1 MNSICS
7 STASY
12 KMTTN
17 EMLQHYLL
25 HNDSNH
31 HGKDPYKAKDSNST
45 QLHHPMSNRDPCQ
58 YFDAKTKIL
67 HRMLDKVVKDLAN
80 RQPEPASEWAGTL
93 WRSPGQPRSRSP
105 TYSDISDSFDSPTR
119 IEHCINDLLSTPTSA
134 ASAEFKG
141 PDGWPLGIE
150 VAMNDFHR
158 GRLSTSVVQE
168 KELPNPLILR
178 KKEAYMPLFGGNG
191 NQEGQ
196 ETASCGVVPSGE
208 DDYSQD
214 QQEIVAL
221 EPIAFQREQSNERF
235 QQDGERQD
243 HRDSAGHERLAS
255 REQSDTSPQ
264 HASEG
269 QYRQESL
276 DLDLDLDD
284 LQEQMSEEKAL
295 DLDCVPILSARK
307 YGDDAN
313 SRGYANSE
321 LHPAVAQGKEPIG
334 LALANPGL
342 QPPASYLFT
351 KEYDGSHFKTDGAS
365 LSSQDNTPTALSQSP
380 PHSEETQD
388 DPHPKNPQ
396 INALADALDGRANV
410 SIASAAF
417 RDPGVESIS
426 GDIGCQNTL
435 DHIENNN
442 LGGTRPL
449 TFEDSD
455 ADADTD
461 TTTWTTLGPLEDI
474 LEESEEPLADTVTIE
489 QSQPQHFAPE
499 SAQPLEL
506 QNPSGTGKTYDSML
520 CLREAPTKSP
530 ILSFASPRF
539 PPKLSLTIAPS
550 AKTQYEL
557 TQPSTYSCVDGNSSE
572 SSTATKTMLKDTTQ
586 RKRCLSPA
594 ALAELRKIARSQPH
608 FLTAPDSP
616 YDQAQAEVHPLLR
629 SGSSSRS
636 SSQSSKATNDSPLKY
651 IFEDDDNERHEAER
665 DSFGHLTTMKP
676 YSASQSEAQGIESFV
691 TRLYREERPSSQF
704 GKMTEDTYTKSG
716 DRRKANNTEGHEA
729 DHEDD
734 FNAQRSTLRSS
745 NDTTLVPSLESG
757 TRSSTSHSMMS
768 RNSAALIEPPD
779 LMQSSICQLPK
790 SMSRKGYC
798 PDSAIG
804 SSAVYNSWAS
814 TPHHHEHGNSSCT
827 PSSAATVPPSTFP
840 TPSTLFHCSSSTSR
854 GMTVTPS
861 SSFGNFTGSEAASHG
876 NLMTPSSSFG
886 QLGGKSP
893 NPCGISKALSSSV
906 SNFNNYKAYRR
917 SVSTSN
923 MFARYQKARYPDLP
937 TAAMTDSMVSS
948 EKSVQA
954 KEVNND
960 PFSCSHDTTTPRSF
974 NLKPPSKEDL
984 ADKPNTSANHFNTP
998 TKRSSGRFSL
1008 HRRSLS
1014 ISGRPTKN
1022 DGLEGA
1028 LSTMIFSPPRNRL
1041 HKGSRSIS
1049 GSIDTTA
1056 RPEGSG
1062 SEHRRS
1068 LSAANVKQKW
1078 EMAPPPTPLALR
1090 DEFSMRYRPEPL
1102 EADDHY
1108 FRRRDA
1114 LQGMKQGFRKVFSR
1128 R

>member
-1 MNSICS
+1 
-7 STASY
+7 
-12 KMTTN
+12 MTTN
-17 EMLQHYLL
+17 ELLQHYPPHKDSS
-25 HNDSNH
+25 HN
-31 HGKDPYKAKDSNST
+31 GKDPDKAKDFNRMEP
-45 QLHHPMSNRDPCQ
+45 HFPMPNMDPYN
-58 YFDAKTKIL
+58 YFDARTKIL
-67 HRMLDKVVKDLAN
+67 HQMLDKAVKDLAS
-80 RQPEPASEWAGTL
+80 RQPKPASEWAGTL

-158 GRLSTSVVQE
+158 GRLSTSFVQE

-178 KKEAYMPLFGGNG
+178 KKEAYVPLFSGSGNR
-191 NQEGQ
+191 EGQ
-196 ETASCGVVPSGE
+196 ETATCGSVPSGE
-208 DDYSQD
+208 DEYSQD
-214 QQEIVAL
+214 GQDIVAL
-221 EPIAFQREQSNERF
+221 ESIAFRGEQSNVRF
-235 QQDGERQD
+235 QKDGERQD
-243 HRDSAGHERLAS
+243 HRDSAGDERLAS
-255 REQSDTSPQ
+255 QEQSDTSPQ
-264 HASEG
+264 HLSEE
-269 QYRQESL
+269 QHRQERL
-276 DLDLDLDD
+276 DLDLDLDE
-284 LQEQMSEEKAL
+284 LQEQMKEEKTL
-295 DLDCVPILSARK
+295 DLDCIPILSARK
-307 YGDDAN
+307 YGDDGN
-313 SRGYANSE
+313 SREYASSE

-342 QPPASYLFT
+342 QPPASYLYT
-351 KEYDGSHFKTDGAS
+351 KEYDGSHFITDGAS
-365 LSSQDNTPTALSQSP
+365 LCSEINRPTALSQLQ

-388 DPHPKNPQ
+388 GPHPKNPQ
-396 INALADALDGRANV
+396 INALADAFDGRANF
-410 SIASAAF
+410 SIASAASK
-417 RDPGVESIS
+417 DPGAESIN

-435 DHIENNN
+435 DHTEDNT

-449 TFEDSD
+449 TSEDND

-474 LEESEEPLADTVTIE
+474 LEESEEPLADTVTLE
-489 QSQPQHFAPE
+489 QGQPQHFTPE

-506 QNPSGTGKTYDSML
+506 QNPSGIDETYDSML
-520 CLREAPTKSP
+520 CLREPQHKSP
-530 ILSFASPRF
+530 TLSLGLPRF

-550 AKTQYEL
+550 AKAQYEL
-557 TQPSTYSCVDGNSSE
+557 TQPSTYRCVDGNSSE
-572 SSTATKTMLKDTTQ
+572 APAATKTMLKNTTQ
-586 RKRCLSPA
+586 KKGCLSPA
-594 ALAELRKIARSQPH
+594 ALVELRKIAIARAQPH

-616 YDQAQAEVHPLLR
+616 NDQAQAEVHPLLR
-629 SGSSSRS
+629 SGSSSPS
-636 SSQSSKATNDSPLKY
+636 SSQLSKATNDSPLKY
-651 IFEDDDNERHEAER
+651 IFEDDDNEPHNAEG
-665 DSFGHLTTMKP
+665 DSFGHPIAMKP
-676 YSASQSEAQGIESFV
+676 YSPFQSEAQGIESFV
-691 TRLYREERPSSQF
+691 TRLSRKERPSSQF
-704 GKMTEDTYTKSG
+704 GKITEDACTAPG
-716 DRRKANNTEGHEA
+716 DRWKADNTEGHEA
-729 DHEDD
+729 DHENN

-745 NDTTLVPSLESG
+745 NDTTLVPSLESA
-757 TRSSTSHSMMS
+757 TRSSTSPSMTS
-768 RNSAALIEPPD
+768 RDSAASIEPPD
-779 LMQSSICQLPK
+779 LMLSSICQLQK
-790 SMSRKGYC
+790 SMSSKGYC
-798 PDSAIG
+798 PDSAMG
-804 SSAVYNSWAS
+804 SSAAYNSWAS

-827 PSSAATVPPSTFP
+827 PSSAATVPTSTVP
-840 TPSTLFHCSSSTSR
+840 TPNTLFHCSSSNSR

-861 SSFGNFTGSEAASHG
+861 SSFGNFTGSEPASRG

-893 NPCGISKALSSSV
+893 VPCGFSKAPSSSI
-906 SNFNNYKAYRR
+906 SNFNSYKAYRR

-937 TAAMTDSMVSS
+937 TATMTDSMGSS
-948 EKSVQA
+948 DRSAQA

-960 PFSCSHDTTTPRSF
+960 PFTSTHNTTTTCNF

-984 ADKPNTSANHFNTP
+984 GDKPDTGVNQFNTP

-1022 DGLEGA
+1022 EGLEGA

-1041 HKGSRSIS
+1041 HKRSRSIS
-1049 GSIDTTA
+1049 GSIDTTT
-1056 RPEGSG
+1056 RLEGSG
-1062 SEHRRS
+1062 SGHRRS

-1114 LQGMKQGFRKVFSR
+1114 LQGMKQGLKKVFSR
-1128 R
+1128 K

>member
-1 MNSICS
+1 
-7 STASY
+7 
-12 KMTTN
+12 MTTN
-17 EMLQHYLL
+17 ELLQHYPPHKDSS
-25 HNDSNH
+25 HN
-31 HGKDPYKAKDSNST
+31 GKDPDKAKDFNRMEP
-45 QLHHPMSNRDPCQ
+45 HIPMPKRDPYE

-67 HRMLDKVVKDLAN
+67 HQMLKKVVKDLAS

-158 GRLSTSVVQE
+158 GRLSTSFVQE
-168 KELPNPLILR
+168 KELPNALILR
-178 KKEAYMPLFGGNG
+178 KKEAYMPLFSGSG

-196 ETASCGVVPSGE
+196 ETASCGSVPSGE
-208 DDYSQD
+208 DDHSQD
-214 QQEIVAL
+214 RQDIVAL
-221 EPIAFQREQSNERF
+221 ESIAFRREQSNVRF
-235 QQDGERQD
+235 QQDEERQD
-243 HRDSAGHERLAS
+243 HRDSAGDERLAS

-264 HASEG
+264 RLSEE
-269 QYRQESL
+269 QHRQESL

-284 LQEQMSEEKAL
+284 LQEQMKEEKAL
-295 DLDCVPILSARK
+295 DLDCIPILSARK
-307 YGDDAN
+307 YGDDGN
-313 SRGYANSE
+313 SREYASPE

-342 QPPASYLFT
+342 QPPASYLCT
-351 KEYDGSHFKTDGAS
+351 KDYDGSQFITDGTS
-365 LSSQDNTPTALSQSP
+365 LCSQDNRPTALSQLP

-388 DPHPKNPQ
+388 DPHAKTPQ
-396 INALADALDGRANV
+396 INALADAFDGRANF
-410 SIASAAF
+410 SIASAAS
-417 RDPGVESIS
+417 RDPGAESIN
-426 GDIGCQNTL
+426 GDIGCPNTL
-435 DHIENNN
+435 DHTEDNT

-449 TFEDSD
+449 TSEDND

-474 LEESEEPLADTVTIE
+474 LEESEEPLADTVTLE
-489 QSQPQHFAPE
+489 QGQPQHFTPE

-506 QNPSGTGKTYDSML
+506 QNPSGTGETYDSML
-520 CLREAPTKSP
+520 CLREPQHKSP
-530 ILSFASPRF
+530 TLSLGLPRF

-550 AKTQYEL
+550 AKAQYEL
-557 TQPSTYSCVDGNSSE
+557 TQPSAYPCVDGNSSE
-572 SSTATKTMLKDTTQ
+572 SPAATKTMLKNTTQ
-586 RKRCLSPA
+586 KKGCLSPA
-594 ALAELRKIARSQPH
+594 ALAKLRKIAIARAQPH

-616 YDQAQAEVHPLLR
+616 NDQAQAEVHPLLR
-629 SGSSSRS
+629 SRS
-636 SSQSSKATNDSPLKY
+636 SSPSSLQLSKARNDSPLKY
-651 IFEDDDNERHEAER
+651 IFEDVDNETHKAER
-665 DSFGHLTTMKP
+665 DSFGDPIAMKP
-676 YSASQSEAQGIESFV
+676 YSPFQSEAQGIESFV
-691 TRLYREERPSSQF
+691 TCLSSKERPSSQF
-704 GKMTEDTYTKSG
+704 GKITEDTCTASG
-716 DRRKANNTEGHEA
+716 DRWKADNTEGHEA
-729 DHEDD
+729 DHENN
-734 FNAQRSTLRSS
+734 FNVQRSTLRSS
-745 NDTTLVPSLESG
+745 NDTTLVPSLESA
-757 TRSSTSHSMMS
+757 TRSSTSPSMMS
-768 RNSAALIEPPD
+768 RNSAASIEPPD
-779 LMQSSICQLPK
+779 LMPPSICQLPK
-790 SMSRKGYC
+790 SMSRKGYY

-804 SSAVYNSWAS
+804 SSAAYNSWAS

-827 PSSAATVPPSTFP
+827 PSSSATIPTSTVP
-840 TPSTLFHCSSSTSR
+840 TPNTLFHCSSSTSR

-861 SSFGNFTGSEAASHG
+861 SSFGNFTGSEPASRG
-876 NLMTPSSSFG
+876 NLVTPTSSFG

-893 NPCGISKALSSSV
+893 VPCGFSKAPSSSV
-906 SNFNNYKAYRR
+906 SNFSSYKAYRR

-937 TAAMTDSMVSS
+937 TATMTDSMVSS
-948 EKSVQA
+948 DRSVQA

-960 PFSCSHDTTTPRSF
+960 PFTSTHNTTTPCIF

-984 ADKPNTSANHFNTP
+984 ADKPKTGVNQFSTP

-1022 DGLEGA
+1022 EGLEGA

-1041 HKGSRSIS
+1041 HKRSRSIS

-1056 RPEGSG
+1056 MPEGSG
-1062 SEHRRS
+1062 SGHRRS

-1114 LQGMKQGFRKVFSR
+1114 LQGMKQGFKKVFSR
-1128 R
+1128 K

>member
-1 MNSICS
+1 
-7 STASY
+7 
-12 KMTTN
+12 MTTN
-17 EMLQHYLL
+17 ELLQHYPL

-31 HGKDPYKAKDSNST
+31 HGKDPDKAKDSNSM
-45 QLHHPMSNRDPCQ
+45 QMHRPMSNRDPSQ

-67 HRMLDKVVKDLAN
+67 HKMLDKVVKDLAS
-80 RQPEPASEWAGTL
+80 RQAEPASEWAGTL

-119 IEHCINDLLSTPTSA
+119 IEHCINNLLSTPTSA

-158 GRLSTSVVQE
+158 GRLSTSAVQV

-178 KKEAYMPLFGGNG
+178 KKETYMPLFGGNG
-191 NQEGQ
+191 NREGQ
-196 ETASCGVVPSGE
+196 ETASCGGVPSGE

-214 QQEIVAL
+214 QQEVVAL
-221 EPIAFQREQSNERF
+221 EPIAFQRERSNERF
-235 QQDGERQD
+235 QQDGEGQD
-243 HRDSAGHERLAS
+243 HRGNAGHERLAS
-255 REQSDTSPQ
+255 REQSDTNRQ
-264 HASEG
+264 HASEE
-269 QYRQESL
+269 QYRQE
-276 DLDLDLDD
+276 DLDLDLGLDE
-284 LQEQMSEEKAL
+284 LQELVKEEKASNF
-295 DLDCVPILSARK
+295 DCIPILSARK
-307 YGDDAN
+307 YGDDGN
-313 SRGYANSE
+313 SLGYTSSE

-334 LALANPGL
+334 LASANPGL
-342 QPPASYLFT
+342 RPPTSYLCT
-351 KEYDGSHFKTDGAS
+351 KEYDGTQFETHGAS
-365 LSSQDNTPTALSQSP
+365 QSSQDNRPTALSQLPP

-388 DPHPKNPQ
+388 DPRPKNPP
-396 INALADALDGRANV
+396 INALADALDGKAKF
-410 SIASAAF
+410 SIESAAF
-417 RDPGVESIS
+417 KHPSVESIS

-435 DHIENNN
+435 DHTGNNT

-449 TFEDSD
+449 TSEDSE

-461 TTTWTTLGPLEDI
+461 ITTWTTLGPLEDI

-489 QSQPQHFAPE
+489 QSQPQHCTPE
-499 SAQPLEL
+499 SAQPLEP
-506 QNPSGTGKTYDSML
+506 QNLSGTGKTYDSML
-520 CLREAPTKSP
+520 CLREPETKSP
-530 ILSFASPRF
+530 ILSFASPRL

-550 AKTQYEL
+550 AKAQYEL
-557 TQPSTYSCVDGNSSE
+557 TQPSTYRCVDGNSSE
-572 SSTATKTMLKDTTQ
+572 SSAATKTMLNDTTQ
-586 RKRCLSPA
+586 RKGCLSPA

-608 FLTAPDSP
+608 FLTAPDCP

-636 SSQSSKATNDSPLKY
+636 SSQPSKAANDSPLKY
-651 IFEDDDNERHEAER
+651 IFEDDDNERYKAER
-665 DSFGHLTTMKP
+665 DSFGHLITKKP

-704 GKMTEDTYTKSG
+704 GKMTEDTYTASG
-716 DRRKANNTEGHEA
+716 HRWKADNTEGHVA

-757 TRSSTSHSMMS
+757 TRSSTSQSMMS

-779 LMQSSICQLPK
+779 LMPSSICQLPK
-790 SMSRKGYC
+790 SMPRKGYC

-804 SSAVYNSWAS
+804 LSAVYNSWAS
-814 TPHHHEHGNSSCT
+814 TPHHHEQGNSSCT
-827 PSSAATVPPSTFP
+827 PSSAVTVPTSTVP

-861 SSFGNFTGSEAASHG
+861 SSFGNFTGSEPASCG

-893 NPCGISKALSSSV
+893 VPCGISKALSSSV
-906 SNFNNYKAYRR
+906 SNYKAYRR

-937 TAAMTDSMVSS
+937 TAAITDSMVSS
-948 EKSVQA
+948 ETSVQA

-960 PFSCSHDTTTPRSF
+960 PFTSTHDTTTPCSF

-984 ADKPNTSANHFNTP
+984 ADKPNTGAKHFNTP

-1022 DGLEGA
+1022 EGLEGA
-1028 LSTMIFSPPRNRL
+1028 LSTMIFNPPRNRL
-1041 HKGSRSIS
+1041 HKRSRSIS
-1049 GSIDTTA
+1049 GSIDTTT

-1114 LQGMKQGFRKVFSR
+1114 LQGMKQGFKKVFSR